1 MKGMMIKDFDLL
13 KSQKSFFL
21 AAGFFVV
28 FFLGVT
34 EQYQFA
40 ISYLTIMCGLIAL
53 VTISYDEYD
62 NGFPF
67 LFTMPISRKE
77 YVKGKYVFYILISAL
92 GWMLSLLL
100 GIGTVIIRGGEK
112 EEIMILFFTA
122 AGALGIGMLIG
133 AVAVPIQFKFGS
145 DKRQI
150 AIIASFA
157 VVFVVVYLGEK
168 LMEIGGIETS
178 EIMIRL
184 SKIPMGMWAALGT
197 AAVIVLVLIS
207 YLISVRI
214 MDKKEF

>member
-21 AAGFFVV
+21 MAGFFVV
-28 FFLGVT
+28 VFLGIT

-40 ISYLTIMCGLIAL
+40 ISYLIIMCGLIAL
-53 VTISYDEYD
+53 ATISYDEYD
-62 NGFPF
+62 NGFLF
-67 LFTMPISRKE
+67 LFTLPISRKA
-77 YVKGKYVFYILISAL
+77 YVKGKYAFYILTSVL
-92 GWMLSLLL
+92 GWALSLLL
-100 GIGTVIIRGGEK
+100 GIGAVVIRGGEK
-112 EEIMILFFTA
+112 EEIMNLFFTA
-122 AGALGIGMLIG
+122 VGVLGMGILIG
-133 AVAVPIQFKFGS
+133 AVVFPLQFKFGS

-178 EIMIRL
+178 EIMISL

>member
-92 GWMLSLLL
+92 GWVLSLLL

>member
-21 AAGFFVV
+21 AVGFFVV
-28 FFLGVT
+28 FFWGVT

-178 EIMIRL
+178 EIMISL

>member
-1 MKGMMIKDFDLL
+1 M
-13 KSQKSFFL
+13 
-21 AAGFFVV
+21 
-28 FFLGVT
+28 
-34 EQYQFA
+34 
-40 ISYLTIMCGLIAL
+40 
-53 VTISYDEYD
+53 
-62 NGFPF
+62 
-67 LFTMPISRKE
+67 LFRS
-77 YVKGKYVFYILISAL
+77 
-92 GWMLSLLL
+92 
-100 GIGTVIIRGGEK
+100 
-112 EEIMILFFTA
+112 
-122 AGALGIGMLIG
+122 GMLIG

-178 EIMIRL
+178 EIMISL

>member
-178 EIMIRL
+178 EIMISL